1 MLLTLDSEQCGSM
14 VLAAVV
20 LAETWVVSLAAVV
33 WCGFA
38 LPGRQACRIIGSD
51 VLRLAMYIS
60 YTMGRGVKSTIKT
73 LPSNKNFTL

>member
-38 LPGRQACRIIGSD
+38 LPGRQA
-51 VLRLAMYIS
+51 
-60 YTMGRGVKSTIKT
+60 
-73 LPSNKNFTL
+73 